1 MEPSAS
7 WLYSVVN
14 IAVSVLMLI
23 VIILGP
29 FEFGIQWKSNRI
41 VVIFLLWLN
50 KKLGCHWCSL
60 FLWKPENEMIMYKR
74 LTSRFIYEN
83 LCQRY
88 YEVIEV
94 LMKYKNIIF
103 IYKKEMYMYTL
114 VAWVVQ
120 MWMKKDINFFL
131 LNSSLVNACFNQY
144 ILNMYSWAGKDFF
157 HGNLWN

>member
-1 MEPSAS
+1 
-7 WLYSVVN
+7 
-14 IAVSVLMLI
+14 
-23 VIILGP
+23 
-29 FEFGIQWKSNRI
+29 
-41 VVIFLLWLN
+41 
-50 KKLGCHWCSL
+50 
-60 FLWKPENEMIMYKR
+60 MYKR

-120 MWMKKDINFFL
+120 M
-131 LNSSLVNACFNQY
+131 
-144 ILNMYSWAGKDFF
+144 
-157 HGNLWN
+157 